1 MEKDDLLAWGLLLIL
16 AVVWG
21 SSFILIKK
29 GLVAFPP
36 FQIGALRMIVS
47 SITLLPWLWRFK
59 EELASITKAQWI
71 GIIAVGCIGNGI
83 PSFLFP
89 IAETGLN
96 SATAGILNVITP
108 IFVWILGV
116 SLFGLAFSWK
126 QLAGVV
132 VGLVG
137 AVVLILA
144 KSGDIQIGS
153 QLYYSLLVIFA
164 TVCYGLSSNII
175 KKYLSTIHPI
185 LVTALVL
192 TIAAIPYTFYLFT
205 TDFWTILNTHA
216 EGPSSFGYIII
227 LAVIGTALA
236 MVLFNKLISFKDQ
249 VFSSS
254 VTYLIP
260 IVALLWGLLDG
271 EQILFQQ
278 YLGMG
283 VILAGVY
290 LVNAK

>member
-16 AVVWG
+16 ALVWG

-36 FQIGALRMIVS
+36 FQIGALRMIIS
-47 SITLLPWLWRFK
+47 SLTLLPWLWRFR
-59 EELASITKAQWI
+59 EELAGITKVQWI
-71 GIIAVGCIGNGI
+71 SIIAVGCIGNGI

-126 QLAGVV
+126 QLAGVI

-192 TIAAIPYTFYLFT
+192 TV
-205 TDFWTILNTHA
+205 
-216 EGPSSFGYIII
+216 EGIRDSCY
-227 LAVIGTALA
+227 
-236 MVLFNKLISFKDQ
+236 
-249 VFSSS
+249 
-254 VTYLIP
+254 
-260 IVALLWGLLDG
+260 
-271 EQILFQQ
+271 
-278 YLGMG
+278 
-283 VILAGVY
+283 
-290 LVNAK
+290 

>member
-1 MEKDDLLAWGLLLIL
+1 MNKDDLLAWSLLLIL
-16 AVVWG
+16 ALVWG

-36 FQIGALRMIVS
+36 FQIGALRMVLS
-47 SITLLPWLWRFK
+47 SLTLLPWLFGFQK
-59 EELASITKAQWI
+59 ELKMISRKQWI
-71 GIIAVGCIGNGI
+71 ALLAVGWIGNGI

-96 SATAGILNVITP
+96 SATAGILNVLTP
-108 IFVWILGV
+108 IFVWLLGV
-116 SLFGLAFSWK
+116 SFFGLIFSWK
-126 QLAGVV
+126 QLSGVII
-132 VGLVG
+132 GLVG
-137 AVVLILA
+137 AVILIL
-144 KSGDIQIGS
+144 GGGTDIQLS
-153 QLYYSLLVIFA
+153 NQLYYALLVIFA
-164 TVCYGLSSNII
+164 TFCYGLSSNII
-175 KKYLSTIHPI
+175 KKYLSSLNPI

-192 TIAAIPYTFYLFT
+192 TAAAIPFSFYLVRSN
-205 TDFWTILNTHA
+205 FWTVLQTQEYA
-216 EGPSSFGYIII
+216 LSSLGYIFI

-236 MVLFNKLISFKDQ
+236 MVIFNKLISFKDQ

-260 IVALLWGLLDG
+260 IVAVFWGLLDG
-271 EQILFQQ
+271 EKVLLPQVM
-278 YLGMG
+278 GMA